1 MVAVSHPILSNYY
14 NVIVF
19 PVKGKYTLASYLGG
33 GGEFIGYS
41 ELDGMLMSSHRL

>member
-1 MVAVSHPILSNYY
+1 MAVSHPKLSNYY

-33 GGEFIGYS
+33 GGKFIGLS
-41 ELDGMLMSSHRL
+41 ELHGMLMSPHRL

>member
-1 MVAVSHPILSNYY
+1 MVIHKVVAISHPKLSNYY

-33 GGEFIGYS
+33 GGKFIMTQT
-41 ELDGMLMSSHRL
+41 L